1 MKKAK
6 TGDLVK
12 FRYTAQTEDGQ
23 SFGTKGDHPVELHIG
38 EGQYVL
44 GLENGIIGMGI
55 GEKKAFTVSP
65 EEGFGKRREELVL
78 KVKKDR
84 MPDNMKV
91 KIGQKLQVK
100 TNDENV
106 MDAQVVEIAD
116 ETVTLDAN
124 HPLAGQ
130 ALQFH
135 VEMVDIK

>member
-12 FRYTAQTEDGQ
+12 FHYTAQTEDGQ
-23 SFGTKGDHPVELHIG
+23 SFGTKGAHPIELHIG
-38 EGQYVL
+38 KGQYVL

-55 GEKKAFTVSP
+55 GEKKAFTISP
-65 EEGFGKRREELVL
+65 EEGFGNRREELVL

-91 KIGQKLQVK
+91 KMGQKLQVK
-100 TNDENV
+100 TKDENV
-106 MDAQVVEIAD
+106 MDAQVIEIAD

-130 ALQFH
+130 VLQFH